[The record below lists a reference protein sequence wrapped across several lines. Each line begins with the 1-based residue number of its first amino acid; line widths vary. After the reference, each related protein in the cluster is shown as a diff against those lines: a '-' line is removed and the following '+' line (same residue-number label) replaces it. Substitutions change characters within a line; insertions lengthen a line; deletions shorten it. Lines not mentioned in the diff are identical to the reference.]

1 MKRSQSSH
9 PLPTAAAI
17 AQQALGSVVTEVREC
32 DVADAA
38 AVEAAARDVE
48 ALVCCFVMRHHPRL
62 SFDVNVRGTYNAIEA
77 AVRHGH
83 RRFVNTWP
91 GATIAGPSYRDL
103 CFDITEDVPP
113 QPGLGLYGFTK
124 GLGQEILRVFAANHP
139 IHVM

>member
-17 AQQALGSVVTEVREC
+17 AQQAVGSVVTEVREC

-83 RRFVNTWP
+83 RRFVNTGP
-91 GATIAGPSYRDL
+91 VRAHTPPPNATSARRLLPLLSS
-103 CFDITEDVPP
+103 
-113 QPGLGLYGFTK
+113 
-124 GLGQEILRVFAANHP
+124 
-139 IHVM
+139 